1 MCTPLKPPETYNMST
16 TRLPNLVIA
25 GVVKAG
31 TTSLFKYLSF
41 HPEVCASSVKETCY
55 FMRHRYGQWDPRYQD
70 ADDPHQQFQNYFCHC
85 GNQKYIMEATPGYFP
100 GGRKVAVAIKE
111 TLGADVKVIV
121 GLRNPV
127 DRLVSV
133 WKSKQRALELPE
145 DLSLADYIQKCKSMP
160 KEEKAK
166 QENGIFA
173 SIEDG
178 LYADYLDEWTEV
190 FGDNL
195 KIFFFDDLKEDTRK
209 TLLEIADWLK
219 IDPSHFEGIDLS
231 VENKSVDY
239 KSKFLQKLA
248 LVINKKGEPFWRRN
262 QGLKKKLREAYM
274 TINGQ
279 PFKVQKDDTI
289 AAEVQPL
296 YHDSNKRLR
305 EQLIAQNYTNLP
317 HWLQR

>member
-1 MCTPLKPPETYNMST
+1 MST
-16 TRLPNLVIA
+16 TKLPNLVIA

-41 HPEVCASSVKETCY
+41 HPDICASSIKETCY

-85 GNQKYIMEATPGYFP
+85 ENQKYIMEATPGYFP
-100 GGRKVAVAIKE
+100 GGKRVAIAMKE
-111 TLGADVKVIV
+111 ALGEDVKVII

-145 DLSLADYIQKCKSMP
+145 DLSLAGYVQKCKSMP

-190 FGDNL
+190 FG
-195 KIFFFDDLKEDTRK
+195 
-209 TLLEIADWLK
+209 
-219 IDPSHFEGIDLS
+219 
-231 VENKSVDY
+231 
-239 KSKFLQKLA
+239 
-248 LVINKKGEPFWRRN
+248 
-262 QGLKKKLREAYM
+262 
-274 TINGQ
+274 
-279 PFKVQKDDTI
+279 
-289 AAEVQPL
+289 
-296 YHDSNKRLR
+296 
-305 EQLIAQNYTNLP
+305 
-317 HWLQR
+317 